1 MKTLNRHIFS
11 ISEQS
16 KGFVQSIFAHLYYIR
31 TRMINEEK
39 WRQYMKDTTKLA
51 LEASLK
57 NMMAKKSF
65 SRITIQ
71 DITDDCGISRMAF
84 YYHFKD
90 IYDLLEWSSTRD
102 ARKAMDGNVTSG
114 TWQKGLESTF
124 EIMVENREL
133 LLNVFQSI
141 PHERIERYFYGKA
154 YALIYDLIEEKYS
167 TCGLKEEDKVFIAD
181 FFKYCI
187 AGIFIQWIRTGMK
200 EDYHVIEKQLET
212 VLMGSVDHAVIN
224 FVGR

>member
-1 MKTLNRHIFS
+1 
-11 ISEQS
+11 
-16 KGFVQSIFAHLYYIR
+16 
-31 TRMINEEK
+31 
-39 WRQYMKDTTKLA
+39 MKDTTKLA

-90 IYDLLEWSSTRD
+90 IYDLLEWSCTRE
-102 ARKAMDGNVTSG
+102 ARKAMNGNVTSD

-124 EIMVENREL
+124 VIMVENREL

-141 PHERIERYFYGKA
+141 PHERIERYFYRKA
-154 YALIYDLIEEKYS
+154 YALIYDLIEEKYRA
-167 TCGLKEEDKVFIAD
+167 CGLKEEDKVFIAD

-212 VLMGSVDHAVIN
+212 VLLGSVDHAVIN
-224 FVGR
+224 FVGK

>member
-1 MKTLNRHIFS
+1 
-11 ISEQS
+11 
-16 KGFVQSIFAHLYYIR
+16 
-31 TRMINEEK
+31 
-39 WRQYMKDTTKLA
+39 MKDTTKLA

-90 IYDLLEWSSTRD
+90 IYDLLEWSCLRETRL
-102 ARKAMDGNVTSG
+102 AMDGNVTSE
-114 TWQKGLESTF
+114 TWKKGLGSTF
-124 EIMVENREL
+124 LVMQENREL

-141 PHERIERYFYGKA
+141 PYERIERFLYKMA
-154 YALIYDLIEEKYS
+154 YVLIRDVIEEKYG
-167 TCGLKEEDKVFIAD
+167 TCGLREEDKEFIAD

-187 AGIFIQWIRTGMK
+187 AGVFMQWIRTGMQ
-200 EDYHVIEKQLET
+200 EDYKVNEKQLEK
-212 VLMGSVDHAVIN
+212 VLEGSVDHAVIN
-224 FVGR
+224 FVGK